1 MSAVVWISFFLMM
14 LFVLHVTRSC
24 IALFFS
30 FIPKHLFL
38 LHLYVCSFLSFLLW
52 HPRNPFLRRTRY
64 LVVVLPLLLLSILE
78 TGSVIQN
85 LKRILRR
92 IFVTNWFIR
101 NGKLLCPIFQTLLYS
116 MCLAVG
122 VGNLSVRNPLNVP
135 ACLYRSSTPKYM
147 LSITLSLSLLW
158 YIKEHIS

>member
-1 MSAVVWISFFLMM
+1 MNAVVWIKFLCMM
-14 LFVLHVTRSC
+14 LLFLHVTCSC
-24 IALFFS
+24 ITMHFF
-30 FIPKHLFL
+30 FL
-38 LHLYVCSFLSFLLW
+38 SLASFLACLLFSLSLSFRLW
-52 HPRNPFLRRTRY
+52 HTRNPFLRRTRY

-92 IFVTNWFIR
+92 IFVTNRFIR
-101 NGKLLCPIFQTLLYS
+101 NGKLLCPIFQTLFYL

-147 LSITLSLSLLW
+147 L
-158 YIKEHIS
+158 